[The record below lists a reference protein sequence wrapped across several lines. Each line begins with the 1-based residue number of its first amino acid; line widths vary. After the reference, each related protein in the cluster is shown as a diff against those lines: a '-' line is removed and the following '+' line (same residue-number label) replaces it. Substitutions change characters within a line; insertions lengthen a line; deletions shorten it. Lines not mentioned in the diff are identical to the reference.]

1 MSSLSLDR
9 VSKSFGGVLAVDNVT
24 LSVPAAAITGLIGP
38 NGAGKSTVVNLVTGM
53 LEVLSGVIQMGEV
66 DITRL
71 APHRISRLGMAR
83 TFQNIRLL
91 NSASVLENLV
101 VGFHRHEQSG
111 LMANI
116 LGLPSVS
123 RERRDL
129 VAKAHALLKRFDMER
144 FAQLPA
150 GELSYGHQRRVE
162 MMRALASDPQFL
174 LLDEPIAGMNDVEA
188 RQLGVIYKEL
198 AAAGIG
204 ILLIEHNVGFVAEY
218 CDTIHVLNTGRLIAA
233 GAPRDV
239 LSNPEVIE
247 AYLGS

>member
-233 GAPRDV
+233 GAPREV

>member
-233 GAPRDV
+233 GAPREV
-239 LSNPEVIE
+239 LGNPEVIE

>member
-129 VAKAHALLKRFDMER
+129 VARAHALLKRFDMER

>member
-38 NGAGKSTVVNLVTGM
+38 NGAGKSTLVNLVTGM

>member
-38 NGAGKSTVVNLVTGM
+38 NGAGKSTLVNLVTGM

-233 GAPRDV
+233 GAPREV

>member
-101 VGFHRHEQSG
+101 VGFHRHERSG
-111 LMANI
+111 LLANI

-233 GAPRDV
+233 GAPREV

>member
-53 LEVLSGVIQMGEV
+53 LEVLSGVIQMGET

-129 VAKAHALLKRFDMER
+129 VARAHALLKRFDMER

-233 GAPRDV
+233 GAPREV